1 MTRRNVRRCFDTPGR
16 MATSRRAFSLVEMV
30 IVIGIIVLLVGL
42 TVAVLTSL
50 TRGSESRRTQDMLT
64 LIDTAYQE
72 WKNVSERDIT
82 YGIADQPQVGM
93 TYEIDQ
99 DTAVG
104 SPPGTGDDHEATD
117 EVLSDLLANAQS
129 KTILANID
137 SELLRTPTP
146 AHPDEPNLQDAWE
159 TEVITVFPGRL
170 WVSGFDPAVNK
181 DIDGTIRTEFE
192 VAFGVCQNR
201 RIRFVSAGPD
211 GRFGDVSAAEAT
223 PAKNDTKDNVY
234 SYPLEAP

>member
-1 MTRRNVRRCFDTPGR
+1 MRTKLRVQTSLIRR
-16 MATSRRAFSLVEMV
+16 SRRAFSLVEMV

-50 TRGSESRRTQDMLT
+50 TRGSETRRTQDMLT
-64 LIDTAYQE
+64 LVDTAYQE
-72 WKNVSERDIT
+72 WKNVSERDIS

-99 DTAVG
+99 DTTVG
-104 SPPGTGDDHEATD
+104 IPPGTGDDHEATD
-117 EVLSDLLANAQS
+117 ELLSDLLANAQS

-137 SELLRTPTP
+137 SELLRTPTA
-146 AHPDEPNLQDAWE
+146 AHPDEPRLEDAWE
-159 TEVITVFPGRL
+159 TEVITVFPGRV
-170 WVSGFDPAVNK
+170 WVSSFDPAGNK
-181 DIDGTIRTEFE
+181 DVDGTIRTQFE

-211 GRFGDVSAAEAT
+211 GQFGDVSAAPSALMYSW
-223 PAKNDTKDNVY
+223 TKDNVY